1 MEFKIIEIQ
10 PKKLIGKSLSMS
22 FLNNTTGVLWRSFA
36 PHIKEIK
43 NTVGDDRISLQFYT
57 DDFMTDPNIPFTKW
71 ATVEVTDFEN
81 TLKDLET
88 LEIKGGLYA
97 VFHYKGN
104 VIQAPTYFKSIFSE
118 WIPASEYQVDN
129 SRPHFEI
136 LPIGRYDPMNENSE
150 EDIYIPIKLKK

>member
-1 MEFKIIEIQ
+1 
-10 PKKLIGKSLSMS
+10 MS

-43 NTVGDDRISLQFYT
+43 NRIGDDRISLQFYT
-57 DDFMTDPNIPFTKW
+57 DDFMNDPNIPFTKW

-81 TLKDLET
+81 TLQDLQT

-104 VIQAPTYFKSIFSE
+104 VYKLQ
-118 WIPASEYQVDN
+118 
-129 SRPHFEI
+129 RI
-136 LPIGRYDPMNENSE
+136 LKVFFPNGFLLQN
-150 EDIYIPIKLKK
+150 IK